1 MRAMNENPSPA
12 PVPEGQ
18 DPSMQPSGPWWA
30 DEATTP
36 AAETPPAPAAQTR
49 NRRGLGA
56 KSAAALVAVGALAV
70 GGLAVT
76 AAAADDATPS
86 PPASDSATEPG
97 AEPGDRPGRG
107 PGGHH
112 GPGMGGPGGPAV
124 HGELVVETEDGVFAT
139 VLVQRGEVTAVS
151 ATSITVK
158 SADGFSKTYAVG
170 ADSEI
175 HVDGADAAIGDVEVG
190 DTVGVRATVSG
201 STATVDHLMAGD
213 PPARGEGRGPRGP
226 AGEGQASPSAAST
239 TSTSA

>member
-1 MRAMNENPSPA
+1 MNENPSSA

-18 DPSMQPSGPWWA
+18 DPSTQPSGPWWA
-30 DEATTP
+30 DEAT
-36 AAETPPAPAAQTR
+36 APPAEMLSTEPGKAR
-49 NRRGLGA
+49 SRPSLGA
-56 KSAAALVAVGALAV
+56 KSAAAVVAVGALAV

-86 PPASDSATEPG
+86 PSASDNAAEPG
-97 AEPGDRPGRG
+97 TEPGDRPGRG

-124 HGELVVETEDGVFAT
+124 HGELVVETEDGVYAT

-175 HVDGADAAIGDVEVG
+175 HVDGADAAIGDVKVG

-226 AGEGQASPSAAST
+226 AGEGQASPSATAT

>member
-1 MRAMNENPSPA
+1 MNENPSSA
-12 PVPEGQ
+12 PVPEGH

-30 DEATTP
+30 DEANGP
-36 AAETPPAPAAQTR
+36 QAETPSAPASQTR
-49 NRRGLGA
+49 TRRSLGA
-56 KSAAALVAVGALAV
+56 KSAAAVVAVGALAV

-86 PPASDSATEPG
+86 PSASDGATDSG
-97 AEPGDRPGRG
+97 TQSGDRPGRG

-124 HGELVVETEDGVFAT
+124 HGELVVETEDGVYAT
-139 VLVQRGEVTAVS
+139 VLVQQGDVTAVS

-158 SADGFSKTYAVG
+158 SADGFSKTYAVS

-175 HVDGADAAIGDVEVG
+175 HVDGADAAIGDVKVG

-226 AGEGQASPSAAST
+226 AAESDASPSATAT